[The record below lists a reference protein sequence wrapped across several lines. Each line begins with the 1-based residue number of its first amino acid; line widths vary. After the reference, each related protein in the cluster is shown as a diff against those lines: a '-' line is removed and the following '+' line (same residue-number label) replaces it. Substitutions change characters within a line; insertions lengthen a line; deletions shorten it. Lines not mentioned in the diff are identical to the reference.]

1 MAYLSL
7 EDGRALEEAITTL
20 QHGGVI
26 AFPTDT
32 VYGIG
37 ASLDHPQ
44 ALRRIYDLKGRS
56 PDKPLP
62 ILIARVEMMDQLSP
76 DVDERL
82 ASLAERFWPGALTIV
97 LPAADHLPAEVKAPD
112 NTIGVR
118 LPNHSIPLT
127 IAERAGGAIATTSA
141 NISGQEAAHA
151 AAEIREAFGT
161 SVDVILDGGFAPEQ
175 NSSTVIRVD
184 NGEIVVLRE
193 GVISADSLHDVWR
206 QLADA

>member
-7 EDGRALEEAITTL
+7 EDGRALEEAIRVL

-37 ASLDHPQ
+37 ASLEHPA

-62 ILIARVEMMDQLSP
+62 ILISRPDVIDRLSP
-76 DVDERL
+76 SVDERL
-82 ASLAERFWPGALTIV
+82 IELAQRFWPGALTIV
-97 LPAADHLPAEVKAPD
+97 LPAAEHLPAEVKAPD

-141 NISGQEAAHA
+141 NLSGADAAHA
-151 AAEIREAFGT
+151 ATEIQEAFG
-161 SVDVILDGGFAPEQ
+161 SDIDVILDGGFSPQQ
-175 NSSTVIRVD
+175 NASTVIRLVD
-184 NGEIVVLRE
+184 GEIVVLRE
-193 GVISADSLHDVWR
+193 GVISAEALHTAWMH
-206 QLADA
+206 

>member
-7 EDGRALEEAITTL
+7 EDGRALESAISAL
-20 QHGGVI
+20 QQGGVI

-37 ASLDHPQ
+37 ASLEHPG
-44 ALRRIYDLKGRS
+44 ALQRLYDLKGRS

-62 ILIARVEMMDQLSP
+62 ILIARIEMLDQLSP

-82 ASLAERFWPGALTIV
+82 VDLAEQFWPGALTIV

-127 IAERAGGAIATTSA
+127 IAERAGGAIAATSA
-141 NISGQEAAHA
+141 NLSGQSAAHA
-151 AAEIREAFGT
+151 ASEIRDAMGST
-161 SVDVILDGGFAPEQ
+161 IDVILDGGFAPQE
-175 NSSTVIRVD
+175 NASTVVRVVD
-184 NGEIVVLRE
+184 GEIVVLRE
-193 GVISADSLHDVWR
+193 GVISTEELRMAW
-206 QLADA
+206 

>member
-1 MAYLSL
+1 MSYLSL
-7 EDGRALEEAITTL
+7 EDGRALEQAISSI

-37 ASLDHPQ
+37 ASLDHPES
-44 ALRRIYDLKGRS
+44 LRRIYDLKGRA

-62 ILIARVEMMDQLSP
+62 ILIARIEMLDKLSP

-82 ASLAERFWPGALTIV
+82 VDLAERFWPGALTIV
-97 LPAADHLPAEVKAPD
+97 IPAADHLPAEVKAPD

-141 NISGQEAAHA
+141 NISGQNAAHA
-151 AAEIREAFGT
+151 ASEIRDAFG
-161 SVDVILDGGFAPEQ
+161 SSIDIILDGGFAPQE
-175 NSSTVIRVD
+175 NASTVIRIVD
-184 NGEIVVLRE
+184 GNIMVLRE
-193 GVISADSLHDVWR
+193 GVISSQELEAAWR
-206 QLADA
+206 

>member
-7 EDGRALEEAITTL
+7 EDGRALEHAIEVL
-20 QHGGVI
+20 QRGGVI

-37 ASLDHPQ
+37 ASLQHPE
-44 ALRRIYDLKGRS
+44 ALRRIYDLKGRQ

-62 ILIARVEMMDQLSP
+62 ILISRPEVVDQLSP

-82 ASLAERFWPGALTIV
+82 IELAQHFWPGALTV
-97 LPAADHLPAEVKAPD
+97 VMPAADHLPAEVKAPD

-127 IAERAGGAIATTSA
+127 IADHAGGAIVATSA
-141 NISGQEAAHA
+141 NLSGQEAAHTA
-151 AAEIREAFGT
+151 SEIRDAFGGAI
-161 SVDVILDGGFAPEQ
+161 DVILDGGFAPAA
-175 NSSTVIRVD
+175 NASTVIRVTNSD
-184 NGEIVVLRE
+184 IEVLRE
-193 GVISADSLHDVWR
+193 GVISAGDLRAIWND
-206 QLADA
+206 L

>member
-1 MAYLSL
+1 MSYLSL
-7 EDGRALEEAITTL
+7 EDGRALEEAIGVL

-32 VYGIG
+32 VYGVG
-37 ASLDHPQ
+37 ASLDHPS

-62 ILIARVEMMDQLSP
+62 ILISQVAVLDKLCPE
-76 DVDERL
+76 VDERL
-82 ASLAERFWPGALTIV
+82 VDLAEQFWPGALTII

-127 IAERAGGAIATTSA
+127 IAERAGGAIAATSA
-141 NISGQEAAHA
+141 NVSGQDAAHS
-151 AAEIREAFGT
+151 AAEIREAFG
-161 SVDVILDGGFAPEQ
+161 VEIDVILDGGFSPQENA
-175 NSSTVIRVD
+175 STVIRVQE
-184 NGEIVVLRE
+184 GELIVLRE
-193 GVISADSLHDVWR
+193 GVISAKVLREAWLR
-206 QLADA
+206 

>member
-7 EDGRALEEAITTL
+7 EDGRALEEAIASL

-37 ASLDHPQ
+37 ASLEHPR
-44 ALRRIYDLKGRS
+44 ALQRIYDLKGRT

-62 ILIARVEMMDQLSP
+62 ILIARVEVLDQLSHE
-76 DVDERL
+76 VDERL
-82 ASLAERFWPGALTIV
+82 VELAERFWPGALTIV
-97 LPAADHLPAEVKAPD
+97 LPAAEHLPAEVKAPD

-141 NISGQEAAHA
+141 NVSGKDAAHA
-151 AAEIREAFGT
+151 ATEIRDAFGNQI
-161 SVDVILDGGFAPEQ
+161 DVILDGGFAPEQ
-175 NSSTVIRVD
+175 NSSTVIRVV

-193 GVISADSLHDVWR
+193 GVIRAEELRAAWGSAS
-206 QLADA
+206 

>member
-7 EDGRALEEAITTL
+7 EDSRALEQAIGAL
-20 QHGGVI
+20 QNGGVI

-37 ASLDHPQ
+37 ASLEHPQ

-62 ILIARVEMMDQLSP
+62 ILIARVEMLDMLSP

-82 ASLAERFWPGALTIV
+82 VDLAEQFWPGALTIV
-97 LPAADHLPAEVKAPD
+97 MPAADHLPAEVKAPD

-118 LPNHSIPLT
+118 LPNHSIPLS

-141 NISGQEAAHA
+141 NFSGQHSTHTAS
-151 AAEIREAFGT
+151 EIREAFG
-161 SVDVILDGGFAPEQ
+161 SAIDIILDGGFAPQE
-175 NSSTVIRVD
+175 NPSTVIRVVD
-184 NGEIVVLRE
+184 GDIEVLRE
-193 GVISADSLHDVWR
+193 GVISTETLRMAW
-206 QLADA
+206 

>member
-7 EDGRALEEAITTL
+7 EDSRALEQAVSAL

-37 ASLDHPQ
+37 ASLVHPQ

-62 ILIARVEMMDQLSP
+62 ILIARVDMLDQLSP
-76 DVDERL
+76 VVDERL
-82 ASLAERFWPGALTIV
+82 VDLAEQFWPGALTIV
-97 LPAADHLPAEVKAPD
+97 LPAAEHLPAEVKAPD

-118 LPNHSIPLT
+118 LPNHSIPLS

-141 NISGQEAAHA
+141 NISGQDAAHA
-151 AAEIREAFGT
+151 AGEIREAFG
-161 SVDVILDGGFAPEQ
+161 SSIDIILDGGFAPQE
-175 NSSTVIRVD
+175 NPSTVIRVVD
-184 NGEIVVLRE
+184 GEIRVLRE
-193 GVISADSLHDVWR
+193 GVISAADLHKAW
-206 QLADA
+206 

>member
-7 EDGRALEEAITTL
+7 EDGRALEQAITTL
-20 QHGGVI
+20 QQGGVI

-37 ASLDHPQ
+37 ASLEHPA

-62 ILIARVEMMDQLSP
+62 ILIARLEILDKLSP

-82 ASLAERFWPGALTIV
+82 VDLAEQFWPGALTIV

-118 LPNHSIPLT
+118 LPNHSIPLS

-141 NISGQEAAHA
+141 NLSGHDSAHSA
-151 AAEIREAFGT
+151 SEIRDAFGP
-161 SVDVILDGGFAPEQ
+161 DIELILDGGFAPQE
-175 NSSTVIRVD
+175 NPSTVIRLID
-184 NGEIVVLRE
+184 DHVVILRE
-193 GVISADSLHDVWR
+193 GVISEAELKARWNS
-206 QLADA
+206 

>member
-7 EDGRALEEAITTL
+7 EDGRALEEAIGTL

-37 ASLDHPQ
+37 ASLEHPE

-62 ILIARVEMMDQLSP
+62 ILIARVTMLDQLSP

-82 ASLAERFWPGALTIV
+82 VALAEQFWPGALTII

-141 NISGQEAAHA
+141 NISGEDAAHA
-151 AAEIREAFGT
+151 AAEIQDAFGST
-161 SVDVILDGGFAPEQ
+161 IDVILDGGFSPQQ
-175 NSSTVIRVD
+175 NASTVIRVVD
-184 NGEIVVLRE
+184 GEIVVLRE
-193 GVISADSLHDVWR
+193 GVISAAELMAAW
-206 QLADA
+206 

>member
-7 EDGRALEEAITTL
+7 EDGRALEEAIGSL

-37 ASLDHPQ
+37 ASLEHAE
-44 ALRRIYDLKGRS
+44 ALRRIYDLKGRT

-62 ILIARVEMMDQLSP
+62 ILIARVDVLDQLSP

-82 ASLAERFWPGALTIV
+82 IDLAEQFWPGALTIV

-118 LPNHSIPLT
+118 LPNHSIPLS

-141 NISGQEAAHA
+141 NISGQNAAHA
-151 AAEIREAFGT
+151 ATEIRDAFGPKI
-161 SVDVILDGGFAPEQ
+161 DVILDGGFTPAS
-175 NSSTVIRVD
+175 NASTVIRVVD
-184 NGEIVVLRE
+184 GDIVVLRE
-193 GVISADSLHDVWR
+193 GVISADEL
-206 QLADA
+206 LAAWKP

>member
-7 EDGRALEEAITTL
+7 EDGRALEQAISTL
-20 QHGGVI
+20 QGGGVI

-37 ASLDHPQ
+37 ASLEHPE
-44 ALRRIYDLKGRS
+44 ALRRIYDLKGRP

-62 ILIARVEMMDQLSP
+62 ILIARVEMLDKLSP

-82 ASLAERFWPGALTIV
+82 VDLAEQFWPGALTIV

-141 NISGQEAAHA
+141 NISGHDAAHA
-151 AAEIREAFGT
+151 ATEIRDAMGT
-161 SVDVILDGGFAPEQ
+161 AIDVILDGGFAPEE
-175 NSSTVIRVD
+175 NASTVIRVVD
-184 NGEIVVLRE
+184 GEIVVLRE
-193 GVISADSLHDVWR
+193 GVIRQDALQKVWSHVTP
-206 QLADA
+206 

>member
-1 MAYLSL
+1 MPYLSL
-7 EDGRALEEAITTL
+7 EDGRALEEAISVL
-20 QHGGVI
+20 SHGGVV

-32 VYGIG
+32 VYGMG

-44 ALRRIYDLKGRS
+44 ALQRIYDLKGRQ

-62 ILIARVEMMDQLSP
+62 ILISRAGVVDELSP

-82 ASLAERFWPGALTIV
+82 IELALQFWPGALTVV

-127 IAERAGGAIATTSA
+127 IADRLGGAVATTSA
-141 NISGQEAAHA
+141 NLSGQPAAIS
-151 AAEIREAFGT
+151 AAEIRDVLGGQL
-161 SVDVILDGGFAPEQ
+161 DVILDGGFSPQE
-175 NSSTVIRVD
+175 NPSTVIRVVD
-184 NGEIVVLRE
+184 GEIVVLRE
-193 GVISADSLHDVWR
+193 GAIRTDEIEAAWSRL
-206 QLADA
+206 

>member
-7 EDGRALEEAITTL
+7 EDNRALELAITAL

-37 ASLDHPQ
+37 ASLKHPE

-62 ILIARVEMMDQLSP
+62 ILIARVEMLDELSP

-82 ASLAERFWPGALTIV
+82 VDLAEQFWPGALTIV

-118 LPNHSIPLT
+118 LPNHSIPLS
-127 IAERAGGAIATTSA
+127 IAGRAGGAIATTSA
-141 NISGQEAAHA
+141 NLSGQESAHA
-151 AAEIREAFGT
+151 ATEIRDSFG
-161 SVDVILDGGFAPEQ
+161 SAIDIILDGGFAPQE
-175 NSSTVIRVD
+175 NPSTVIRLVD
-184 NGEIVVLRE
+184 GEIVVLRE
-193 GVISADSLHDVWR
+193 GVISADALRKAWG
-206 QLADA
+206 

>member
-1 MAYLSL
+1 MSYLSL
-7 EDGRALEEAITTL
+7 EEGRALEEAIITL
-20 QHGGVI
+20 SRGGIV

-37 ASLDHPQ
+37 ASLEHPA
-44 ALRRIYDLKGRS
+44 ALQRIYDLKGRL

-62 ILIARVEMMDQLSP
+62 ILIARAEVIDDLSP

-82 ASLAERFWPGALTIV
+82 IDLAQRFWPGALTVV

-127 IAERAGGAIATTSA
+127 IAECLGGAVATTSA
-141 NISGQEAAHA
+141 NLSGQAAA
-151 AAEIREAFGT
+151 LSAAEIKESFG
-161 SVDVILDGGFAPEQ
+161 SKLDLVLDGGFSPQE
-175 NSSTVIRVD
+175 NPSTVIRVVD
-184 NGEIVVLRE
+184 GEIVVLRE
-193 GVISADSLHDVWR
+193 GAISADELRAAWGTASR
-206 QLADA
+206 

>member
-7 EDGRALEEAITTL
+7 EDGRALEQAIGTL
-20 QHGGVI
+20 QNGGVI

-44 ALRRIYDLKGRS
+44 ALRRIYDLKGRA

-62 ILIARVEMMDQLSP
+62 ILIARVDVLDSLCP

-82 ASLAERFWPGALTIV
+82 VDLAEQFWPGALTIV
-97 LPAADHLPAEVKAPD
+97 IPAAGHLPAEVKAPD

-141 NISGQEAAHA
+141 NISGLDAAHTA
-151 AAEIREAFGT
+151 GEIRDAFGT
-161 SVDVILDGGFAPEQ
+161 QIDLILDGGFAPQE
-175 NSSTVIRVD
+175 NPSTVIRVVD
-184 NGEIVVLRE
+184 GEIVVLRE
-193 GVISADSLHDVWR
+193 GVIREGELRKAWNS
-206 QLADA
+206 

>member
-7 EDGRALEEAITTL
+7 EDSRALEQAVTAL

-37 ASLDHPQ
+37 ASLEHPE

-62 ILIARVEMMDQLSP
+62 ILISRIEMLDKLSP

-82 ASLAERFWPGALTIV
+82 VELAEQFWPGALTIV

-118 LPNHSIPLT
+118 LPNHSIPLS

-141 NISGQEAAHA
+141 NLSGEDSAHTA
-151 AAEIREAFGT
+151 TEIRESFG
-161 SVDVILDGGFAPEQ
+161 SSIDIILDGGFTPQE
-175 NSSTVIRVD
+175 NPSTVIRVR
-184 NGEIVVLRE
+184 NGDIVVLRE
-193 GVISADSLHDVWR
+193 GVISAEELRVAW
-206 QLADA
+206 

>member
-7 EDGRALEEAITTL
+7 EDSRALEQASGAL
-20 QHGGVI
+20 QHGGVV

-37 ASLDHPQ
+37 ASLDHPA

-62 ILIARVEMMDQLSP
+62 ILISRVEVLDQLSS

-82 ASLAERFWPGALTIV
+82 VELAEQFWPGALTIV
-97 LPAADHLPAEVKAPD
+97 LAAALHLPAEVKAPD

-127 IAERAGGAIATTSA
+127 LAERAGGAIATTSA
-141 NISGQEAAHA
+141 NLSGQASAHA
-151 AAEIREAFGT
+151 ASEIHDAFGGT
-161 SVDVILDGGFAPEQ
+161 IDVILDGGFAPQE
-175 NSSTVIRVD
+175 NPSTVIRVV

-193 GVISADSLHDVWR
+193 GVISATELRAAWG
-206 QLADA
+206 LL

>member
-1 MAYLSL
+1 MPYLSL
-7 EDGRALEEAITTL
+7 EDGRALEEAISVL
-20 QHGGVI
+20 SHGGVV

-32 VYGIG
+32 VYGMG

-44 ALRRIYDLKGRS
+44 ALQRIYDLKGRQ

-62 ILIARVEMMDQLSP
+62 ILISRASVVDELSP

-82 ASLAERFWPGALTIV
+82 IELALQFWPGALTVV

-127 IAERAGGAIATTSA
+127 IADRLGGAVATTSA
-141 NISGQEAAHA
+141 NLSGQPAAIS
-151 AAEIREAFGT
+151 AAEIRDVLGGQL
-161 SVDVILDGGFAPEQ
+161 DVILDGGFSPQE
-175 NSSTVIRVD
+175 NPSTVIRVVD
-184 NGEIVVLRE
+184 GEIVVLRE
-193 GVISADSLHDVWR
+193 GAIRTDEIESAWSR
-206 QLADA
+206 F

>member
-7 EDGRALEEAITTL
+7 QDSRALEQAISTL

-37 ASLDHPQ
+37 ASLDHPE

-62 ILIARVEMMDQLSP
+62 ILIARVEMLDQLSP

-82 ASLAERFWPGALTIV
+82 ADLAEQFWPGALTIV
-97 LPAADHLPAEVKAPD
+97 VPAADHLPAEVKAPD

-118 LPNHSIPLT
+118 LPNHSIPLS

-141 NISGQEAAHA
+141 NLSGQDSAHA
-151 AAEIREAFGT
+151 ASEIRDAFGST
-161 SVDVILDGGFAPEQ
+161 IDIILDGGFSPQA
-175 NSSTVIRVD
+175 NSSTVIRVVD
-184 NGEIVVLRE
+184 GEIVVLRE
-193 GVISADSLHDVWR
+193 GVISTEALRMAW
-206 QLADA
+206 

>member
-7 EDGRALEEAITTL
+7 EDGRALEEAIGTL

-37 ASLDHPQ
+37 ASLEHPE

-62 ILIARVEMMDQLSP
+62 ILIARVTMLDQLSP

-82 ASLAERFWPGALTIV
+82 VALAEQFWPGALTII

-141 NISGQEAAHA
+141 NISGEDAAHA
-151 AAEIREAFGT
+151 AAEIQHAFGST
-161 SVDVILDGGFAPEQ
+161 IDVILDGGFSPQQ
-175 NSSTVIRVD
+175 NASTVIRVVD
-184 NGEIVVLRE
+184 GEIVVLRE
-193 GVISADSLHDVWR
+193 GVISAAELMAAW
-206 QLADA
+206 

>member
-7 EDGRALEEAITTL
+7 EDGRALEEAIGTL

-37 ASLDHPQ
+37 ASLEHPE

-62 ILIARVEMMDQLSP
+62 ILIARVSMLDQLSP

-82 ASLAERFWPGALTIV
+82 VALAEQFWPGALTIV
-97 LPAADHLPAEVKAPD
+97 LPAADHLPTEVKAPD

-141 NISGQEAAHA
+141 NISGEDAAHA
-151 AAEIREAFGT
+151 AAEIRDAFGST
-161 SVDVILDGGFAPEQ
+161 IDVILDGGFSPQQ
-175 NSSTVIRVD
+175 NASTVIRVVD
-184 NGEIVVLRE
+184 GEIVVLRE
-193 GVISADSLHDVWR
+193 GVISEADLRAAW
-206 QLADA
+206 

>member
-7 EDGRALEEAITTL
+7 EDGRALEEAIGVL
-20 QHGGVI
+20 QRGGVI

-37 ASLDHPQ
+37 ASLEHPQ

-62 ILIARVEMMDQLSP
+62 ILIYRPEVIEQLSP
-76 DVDERL
+76 NVDERL
-82 ASLAERFWPGALTIV
+82 IKLAQRFWPGALTV
-97 LPAADHLPAEVKAPD
+97 VMPAADYLPVEVRAPD

-127 IAERAGGAIATTSA
+127 IAEHAGGAIAVTSA
-141 NISGQEAAHA
+141 NHSGQDPAHA
-151 AAEIREAFGT
+151 AGEIQEAFGST
-161 SVDVILDGGFAPEQ
+161 IDLILDGGFAPTA
-175 NSSTVIRVD
+175 NASTVIRVLD
-184 NGEIVVLRE
+184 GNIEVLRE
-193 GVISADSLHDVWR
+193 GAISAASLREAW
-206 QLADA
+206 AG

>member
-7 EDGRALEEAITTL
+7 EDGRALEEAIGTL

-37 ASLDHPQ
+37 ASLEHPE

-62 ILIARVEMMDQLSP
+62 ILIARVSMLDQLSP

-82 ASLAERFWPGALTIV
+82 VALAEQFWPGALTIV
-97 LPAADHLPAEVKAPD
+97 LPAADHLPTEVKAAD

-141 NISGQEAAHA
+141 NISGEDAAHT
-151 AAEIREAFGT
+151 AAEIRDAFGST
-161 SVDVILDGGFAPEQ
+161 IDVILDGGFSPQQ
-175 NSSTVIRVD
+175 NASTVIRVAD
-184 NGEIVVLRE
+184 GEIVVLRE
-193 GVISADSLHDVWR
+193 GVISEADLRAAW
-206 QLADA
+206 